1 MISTTYFEFY
11 FCLLYIEALN
21 NICKKMKENSSIW
34 DLLAKRTD
42 HSLSKEEAEALEQM
56 LKEDTSLQRASQL
69 VDDSLVN
76 MDTRQVEEVMNR
88 TWSKVESGMK
98 ANRKPRL
105 KLIIRRCAV
114 AASIAVLCVLGGVLG
129 YQLWAKPDMLIVMNQ
144 GKEALLFT
152 LPDNS
157 KVWLGGGSSLKYP
170 DKLSARNREVYLDGE
185 AFFDV
190 KKDNGRTFQVVT
202 ELVEVKV
209 LGTRFD
215 VRVSEEDNMAEV
227 VLESGSVKL
236 NERNKAEDGVIL
248 RPGEMGRVSRQSGI
262 EVRHVDLQL
271 YTTWKDKYMN
281 IESQK
286 MENVMFMLSKRYHT
300 EIRIEGEEL
309 KAEIFSGRFDID
321 QSLENIFETIDL
333 ITPIHYQQQPDG
345 TYLVT
350 PK

>member
-1 MISTTYFEFY
+1 
-11 FCLLYIEALN
+11 
-21 NICKKMKENSSIW
+21 MKENSSIW

-170 DKLSARNREVYLDGE
+170 DKLSARNRE
-185 AFFDV
+185 A
-190 KKDNGRTFQVVT
+190 
-202 ELVEVKV
+202 
-209 LGTRFD
+209 
-215 VRVSEEDNMAEV
+215 
-227 VLESGSVKL
+227 
-236 NERNKAEDGVIL
+236 
-248 RPGEMGRVSRQSGI
+248 
-262 EVRHVDLQL
+262 
-271 YTTWKDKYMN
+271 
-281 IESQK
+281 
-286 MENVMFMLSKRYHT
+286 
-300 EIRIEGEEL
+300 
-309 KAEIFSGRFDID
+309 
-321 QSLENIFETIDL
+321 
-333 ITPIHYQQQPDG
+333 
-345 TYLVT
+345 
-350 PK
+350 

>member
-1 MISTTYFEFY
+1 ME
-11 FCLLYIEALN
+11 EKN
-21 NICKKMKENSSIW
+21 NKIW

-42 HSLSKEEAEALEQM
+42 HSLSREEEEQLQQL
-56 LKEDTSLQRASQL
+56 LKEDSSLQRASHL
-69 VDDSLVN
+69 VDTSRVDLDSYL
-76 MDTRQVEEVMNR
+76 VEEAMSS
-88 TWSKVESGMK
+88 TWNKIETGMK
-98 ANRKPRL
+98 KGKNRRL
-105 KLIIRRCAV
+105 TLTFRRCAV
-114 AASIAVLCVLGGVLG
+114 AASIAVLLALGGFLG
-129 YQLWAKPDMLIVMNQ
+129 HQFFSKPDMLIVMNQ

-152 LPDNS
+152 LPDES
-157 KVWLGGGSSLKYP
+157 QVWLGGGAILRYP
-170 DKLSARNREVYLDGE
+170 DKLTGRNREVYLEGE

-190 KKDNGRTFQVVT
+190 KKDNGRTFQVLTDV
-202 ELVEVKV
+202 VEVTV

-215 VRVSEEDNMAEV
+215 VKALKTENTAEV

-236 NERNKAEDGVIL
+236 NERNNTEEAVVL
-248 RPGEMGRVSRQSGI
+248 RPGEMGRVNQQSGI

-309 KAEIFSGRFDID
+309 KAEIFSGRFDIE
-321 QSLENIFETIDL
+321 QSLENIFETINL
-333 ITPIHYQQQPDG
+333 ITPIHFQQQPDG

>member
-1 MISTTYFEFY
+1 
-11 FCLLYIEALN
+11 
-21 NICKKMKENSSIW
+21 MKENSSIW

-190 KKDNGRTFQVVT
+190 KTDNGRTFHVVT
-202 ELVEVKV
+202 ELVEVKG

>member
-1 MISTTYFEFY
+1 
-11 FCLLYIEALN
+11 
-21 NICKKMKENSSIW
+21 MKENSSIW

-88 TWSKVESGMK
+88 TWSKVEFGMK

-105 KLIIRRCAV
+105 
-114 AASIAVLCVLGGVLG
+114 
-129 YQLWAKPDMLIVMNQ
+129 KPDMLIVMNQ

>member
-1 MISTTYFEFY
+1 M
-11 FCLLYIEALN
+11 
-21 NICKKMKENSSIW
+21 KKGK
-34 DLLAKRTD
+34 
-42 HSLSKEEAEALEQM
+42 
-56 LKEDTSLQRASQL
+56 
-69 VDDSLVN
+69 
-76 MDTRQVEEVMNR
+76 NR
-88 TWSKVESGMK
+88 
-98 ANRKPRL
+98 RL
-105 KLIIRRCAV
+105 TLTFRRCAV
-114 AASIAVLCVLGGVLG
+114 AASIAVLLALCGFLGH
-129 YQLWAKPDMLIVMNQ
+129 QFFSKPDMLIVMNQ

-152 LPDNS
+152 LPDES
-157 KVWLGGGSSLKYP
+157 QVWLGGGAILRYP
-170 DKLSARNREVYLDGE
+170 DKLTGRNREVYLEGE

-190 KKDNGRTFQVVT
+190 KKDNGRTFQVLTDV
-202 ELVEVKV
+202 VEVTV

-215 VRVSEEDNMAEV
+215 VKALKTENTAEV

-236 NERNKAEDGVIL
+236 NERNNTEEAVVL
-248 RPGEMGRVSRQSGI
+248 RPGEMGRVNQQSGI

-309 KAEIFSGRFDID
+309 KAEIFSGRFDIE
-321 QSLENIFETIDL
+321 QSLENIFETINL
-333 ITPIHYQQQPDG
+333 ITPIHFQQQPDG

>member
-1 MISTTYFEFY
+1 
-11 FCLLYIEALN
+11 
-21 NICKKMKENSSIW
+21 MKENSSIW

-209 LGTRFD
+209 LGTRLHRLDRFTLS
-215 VRVSEEDNMAEV
+215 VRMYVIRPFSYRRCATIMVCDTENPSLRAASCCSVEVVNGGAGMRLSGFLLTLSTLCSAFLHLSRNARASSCVVNRLSSSAFTSDCDPSALVMANMA
-227 VLESGSVKL
+227 LM
-236 NERNKAEDGVIL
+236 R
-248 RPGEMGRVSRQSGI
+248 
-262 EVRHVDLQL
+262 
-271 YTTWKDKYMN
+271 
-281 IESQK
+281 
-286 MENVMFMLSKRYHT
+286 
-300 EIRIEGEEL
+300 
-309 KAEIFSGRFDID
+309 
-321 QSLENIFETIDL
+321 
-333 ITPIHYQQQPDG
+333 
-345 TYLVT
+345 
-350 PK
+350 

>member
-1 MISTTYFEFY
+1 
-11 FCLLYIEALN
+11 
-21 NICKKMKENSSIW
+21 MKENSSIW

-144 GKEALLFT
+144 GKEAL
-152 LPDNS
+152 
-157 KVWLGGGSSLKYP
+157 KYP

-248 RPGEMGRVSRQSGI
+248 RPGEMGRVSQQSGI

>member
-1 MISTTYFEFY
+1 
-11 FCLLYIEALN
+11 
-21 NICKKMKENSSIW
+21 MKENSSIW

-88 TWSKVESGMK
+88 TWSKVEFGMK

-190 KKDNGRTFQVVT
+190 K
-202 ELVEVKV
+202 
-209 LGTRFD
+209 
-215 VRVSEEDNMAEV
+215 
-227 VLESGSVKL
+227 
-236 NERNKAEDGVIL
+236 
-248 RPGEMGRVSRQSGI
+248 RQ
-262 EVRHVDLQL
+262 
-271 YTTWKDKYMN
+271 WKN
-281 IESQK
+281 I
-286 MENVMFMLSKRYHT
+286 
-300 EIRIEGEEL
+300 
-309 KAEIFSGRFDID
+309 SGRYGACRSKGARNPF
-321 QSLENIFETIDL
+321 
-333 ITPIHYQQQPDG
+333 
-345 TYLVT
+345 
-350 PK
+350 

>member
-1 MISTTYFEFY
+1 ME
-11 FCLLYIEALN
+11 EKN
-21 NICKKMKENSSIW
+21 NKIW

-42 HSLSKEEAEALEQM
+42 HSLSREEEEQ
-56 LKEDTSLQRASQL
+56 LQQLLQEDSSLQRASHL
-69 VDDSLVN
+69 VDASRVDLDSHL
-76 MDTRQVEEVMNR
+76 VEEAMGS
-88 TWSKVESGMK
+88 TWNKIETGMK
-98 ANRKPRL
+98 KGKNRRL
-105 KLIIRRCAV
+105 TLTFRRCAV
-114 AASIAVLCVLGGVLG
+114 AASIAVLLALGGFLG
-129 YQLWAKPDMLIVMNQ
+129 HQFFSKPDMLIVMNQ

-152 LPDNS
+152 LPDES
-157 KVWLGGGSSLKYP
+157 QVWLGGGAILRYP
-170 DKLSARNREVYLDGE
+170 DKLTGRNREVYLEGE

-190 KKDNGRTFQVVT
+190 KKDNGRTFQVLTDV
-202 ELVEVKV
+202 VEVTV

-215 VRVSEEDNMAEV
+215 VKALKTENTAEV

-236 NERNKAEDGVIL
+236 NERNNTDVAVIL
-248 RPGEMGRVSRQSGI
+248 RPGEMGRVNQQSGI
-262 EVRHVDLQL
+262 DVRHVDLQL

-309 KAEIFSGRFDID
+309 KAEIFSGRFDIE
-321 QSLENIFETIDL
+321 QSLENIFETINL
-333 ITPIHYQQQPDG
+333 ITPIHFQQQPDG

>member
-1 MISTTYFEFY
+1 M
-11 FCLLYIEALN
+11 
-21 NICKKMKENSSIW
+21 MKEDSNIW
-34 DLLAKRTD
+34 DLLAKRTN
-42 HSLSKEEAEALEQM
+42 HSLSKEEEVRLER
-56 LKEDTSLQRASQL
+56 LLEENASLSRASRL
-69 VDDSLVN
+69 VDESQVR
-76 MDTRQVEEVMNR
+76 MDDRLFGEAMNR
-88 TWSKVESGMK
+88 TWSKIDSGMK
-98 ANRKPRL
+98 ADRKLRL
-105 KLIIRRCAV
+105 RLIVRRYAV
-114 AASIAVLCVLGGVLG
+114 AACIATLFVLGGVLG
-129 YQLWAKPDMLIVMNQ
+129 YQAWSKPDMLIVMNQ

-152 LPDNS
+152 LPDDS
-157 KVWLGGGSSLKYP
+157 KVWLGGGSKLRYP
-170 DKLSARNREVYLDGE
+170 DKLSARDREVYLEGE

-202 ELVEVKV
+202 DVVKVMV

-215 VRVSEEDNMAEV
+215 VRVSKTDNMAEV

-236 NERNKAEDGVIL
+236 SECNKAGESVIL
-248 RPGEMGRVSRQSGI
+248 RPGEMGRVNQQSGI
-262 EVRHVDLQL
+262 DVHHVDLQL

-333 ITPIHYQQQPDG
+333 ITPIRFQQQPDG

>member
-1 MISTTYFEFY
+1 
-11 FCLLYIEALN
+11 
-21 NICKKMKENSSIW
+21 MKENSSIW

-42 HSLSKEEAEALEQM
+42 HSLSKEEVEALEQM

-88 TWSKVESGMK
+88 T
-98 ANRKPRL
+98 
-105 KLIIRRCAV
+105 CAV

>member
-1 MISTTYFEFY
+1 ME
-11 FCLLYIEALN
+11 EKN
-21 NICKKMKENSSIW
+21 NKIW

-42 HSLSKEEAEALEQM
+42 HSLSREEEEQ
-56 LKEDTSLQRASQL
+56 LQQLLQEDSSLQRASHL
-69 VDDSLVN
+69 VDASRVDLDSHL
-76 MDTRQVEEVMNR
+76 VEEAMNS
-88 TWSKVESGMK
+88 TWNKIETGMNK
-98 ANRKPRL
+98 GKNRRL
-105 KLIIRRCAV
+105 TLTFRRCAV
-114 AASIAVLCVLGGVLG
+114 AASIAVLLALGGFLG
-129 YQLWAKPDMLIVMNQ
+129 HQFFSKPDMLIVMNQ

-152 LPDNS
+152 LPDES
-157 KVWLGGGSSLKYP
+157 QVWLGGGAILRYP
-170 DKLSARNREVYLDGE
+170 DKLTGRNREVYLEGE

-190 KKDNGRTFQVVT
+190 KKDNGRTFQVLTDV
-202 ELVEVKV
+202 VEVTV

-215 VRVSEEDNMAEV
+215 VKALKTENTAEV

-236 NERNKAEDGVIL
+236 NERNNTDVAVIL
-248 RPGEMGRVSRQSGI
+248 RPGEMGRVNQQSGI
-262 EVRHVDLQL
+262 DVRHVDLQL

-309 KAEIFSGRFDID
+309 KAEIFSGRFDIE
-321 QSLENIFETIDL
+321 QSLENIFETINL
-333 ITPIHYQQQPDG
+333 ITPIHFQQQPDG

>member
-1 MISTTYFEFY
+1 
-11 FCLLYIEALN
+11 
-21 NICKKMKENSSIW
+21 MKENSSIW

-42 HSLSKEEAEALEQM
+42 HSLSKEEVEALEQM

-114 AASIAVLCVLGGVLG
+114 AASIAVLCVLGGVL
-129 YQLWAKPDMLIVMNQ
+129 NQ

>member
-1 MISTTYFEFY
+1 
-11 FCLLYIEALN
+11 
-21 NICKKMKENSSIW
+21 MKEDSSIW
-34 DLLAKRTD
+34 SLLAKRTD
-42 HSLSKEEAEALEQM
+42 HSLSKEEEEALEQM
-56 LKEDTSLQRASQL
+56 LREEASLQRVSRL
-69 VDDSLVN
+69 VDDLQVN
-76 MDTRQVEEVMNR
+76 MDIKQAEKVMNR
-88 TWSKVESGMK
+88 TWRRIESGMK
-98 ANRKPRL
+98 ADRKLRL
-105 KLIIRRCAV
+105 KLIARRCAV
-114 AASIAVLCVLGGVLG
+114 AASIALLCVLGGVLG
-129 YQLWAKPDMLIVMNQ
+129 YQLWARPDILIVMNQ

-170 DKLSARNREVYLDGE
+170 DKLSGRNREVYLDGE

-202 ELVEVKV
+202 ELVEVMV

-215 VRVSEEDNMAEV
+215 VRVSKADHMAEV

-236 NERNKAEDGVIL
+236 NERDKTENGVIL
-248 RPGEMGRVSRQSGI
+248 RPGEMGRISRQSGI

-300 EIRIEGEEL
+300 EICIEGEEL
-309 KAEIFSGRFDID
+309 KTEIFSGRFDID

-333 ITPIHYQQQPDG
+333 ITPIRFQKQPDG